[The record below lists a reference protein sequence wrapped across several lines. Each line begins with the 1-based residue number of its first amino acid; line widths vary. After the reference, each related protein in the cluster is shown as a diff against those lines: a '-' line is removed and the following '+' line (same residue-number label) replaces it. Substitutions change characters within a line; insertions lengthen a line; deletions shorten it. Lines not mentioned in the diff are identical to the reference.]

1 MGEGGCLPP
10 GQAAVSGPANS
21 AHSPRGLNLGRV
33 PSPSW
38 SGHSEL
44 VHFGLSSPSPREMCL
59 SVILALGTVSTWCKF
74 PSSPLRPHGPSGS

>member
-44 VHFGLSSPSPREMCL
+44 VHFGLSSHLPGRCACL
-59 SVILALGTVSTWCKF
+59 SSWHWALF
-74 PSSPLRPHGPSGS
+74 PLGASSHHLH